1 MNAPADGAR
10 RRRAFPRL
18 RVAHVRSA
26 RRAPRAGHRPHTGLP
41 PPGTRTPSTSACAPI
56 GDPSASAEV
65 ALSPDG
71 IRVRVIGPSGRAV
84 VRPVALRT
92 AVTGRRLRDQ

>member
-1 MNAPADGAR
+1 MARCDRGSLGVSRGGVEGWRSWSRWRGA
-10 RRRAFPRL
+10 
-18 RVAHVRSA
+18 
-26 RRAPRAGHRPHTGLP
+26 
-41 PPGTRTPSTSACAPI
+41 I